1 MGDAVIAVHAF
12 LGTAALGLGLTALRA
27 RKRRGRHTRVGE
39 IYVWTM
45 LPLLA
50 AGVVIGARDPAIS
63 PFEIAVFPTAIPLLV
78 GYLASKERRSWLGRP
93 WLAWHIG
100 GMGGSFIGVVTA
112 GLFQFVLRAAPASP
126 IVITLTFALPTIVGS
141 VLIARAVE
149 RRTRRRLV
157 AG

>member
-1 MGDAVIAVHAF
+1 
-12 LGTAALGLGLTALRA
+12 
-27 RKRRGRHTRVGE
+27 
-39 IYVWTM
+39 
-45 LPLLA
+45 
-50 AGVVIGARDPAIS
+50 
-63 PFEIAVFPTAIPLLV
+63 
-78 GYLASKERRSWLGRP
+78 P

-149 RRTRRRLV
+149 RRTRRRLG
-157 AG
+157 AGEPLLGGASVTDGRRPGRRAGSGSEGRAESRRG